1 MQQNIQR
8 HPHKVLG
15 QKLLAKKLKY
25 KKYFRKTSL
34 KQKGHGDFFLAEI
47 EKEKPKFF
55 LEVGVFHGVTARNI
69 CELLHEIH
77 KDDFKFACPQLGENK
92 FLIMDPFSSFY
103 LQDFTL
109 DFIQDYENDL
119 EGFEVINHDQKE
131 FHGKFWKKEPHKVPQ
146 LQKS

>member
-1 MQQNIQR
+1 MSNLKIT
-8 HPHKVLG
+8 
-15 QKLLAKKLKY
+15 QKAIDQISLILKN
-25 KKYFRKTSL
+25 
-34 KQKGHGDFFLAEI
+34 DFTLTGKFLRVQI
-47 EKEKPKFF
+47 TGKECDGFTYS
-55 LEVGVFHGVTARNI
+55 VGFHT
-69 CELLHEIH
+69 IH
-77 KDDFKFACPQLGENK
+77 KDDYKFACPQLGENK

>member
-1 MQQNIQR
+1 MSNLKIT
-8 HPHKVLG
+8 
-15 QKLLAKKLKY
+15 QKAIDQIRLILKN
-25 KKYFRKTSL
+25 
-34 KQKGHGDFFLAEI
+34 DFTLTGKFLRVQI
-47 EKEKPKFF
+47 TGKECDGFTYS
-55 LEVGVFHGVTARNI
+55 VGFHN
-69 CELLHEIH
+69 IH
-77 KDDFKFACPQLGENK
+77 KDDYKFACPQLGENK